1 VKTLAEAG
9 SSAERELLLEW
20 AENLSKNQRSKKRA
34 EGAPLSKAF
43 CLKEAIP
50 CTEMIDV
57 PAFIVGVT
65 DGVKEREKRGEVL

>member
-1 VKTLAEAG
+1 M
-9 SSAERELLLEW
+9 
-20 AENLSKNQRSKKRA
+20 
-34 EGAPLSKAF
+34 SKAF

-65 DGVKEREKRGEVL
+65 DGVEEREKRGEVL